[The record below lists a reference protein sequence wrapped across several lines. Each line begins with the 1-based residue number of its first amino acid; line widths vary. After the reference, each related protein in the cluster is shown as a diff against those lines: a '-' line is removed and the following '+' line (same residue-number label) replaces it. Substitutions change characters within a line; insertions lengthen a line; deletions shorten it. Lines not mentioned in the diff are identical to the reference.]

1 MSKIVLSCNDQELE
15 ILEASNIASGGVN
28 EVSVVFNFCNRWN
41 GFLKTAVFYQDKKD
55 VYHQILENDSCY
67 MPWEVVQKS
76 GTVYIG
82 VFGSKNGVTRTSTF
96 VKVKVKDGALSEWA
110 IVREPSPDVYAQL
123 LSRLIGVHIGTEAP
137 TEDYVTMWV
146 DPDGEP
152 DSMAGM
158 SAYEIAVEC
167 GFKGT
172 ETEWLESLRGE
183 RGFQGNSGFTGAADE
198 LELVNNLNGGETAAL
213 SAEMGKVLDRA
224 MKTMTLVPFALT
236 NTTGYFIGSNGVDL
250 SASGGYATTDYIDV
264 TGHSEVYVTAKMG
277 QIHGAVAGYDSD
289 KNFTGWLLSRGSYT
303 ERKIDIPEGVS
314 YVRVNSNG
322 GIEVKYPEF
331 DSTFDIHAERIDKV
345 NEEVNAIKGDMYN
358 PIYSPMDKGEIT
370 HGWLLNT
377 GAINTYNSTTDY
389 FVTDFIPVTE
399 GETYY
404 IDATKSASGITVGA
418 FDENKNYMASLL
430 ALGDYAKYPIVIPV
444 GVQYIR
450 VSSKNN
456 PTISTVSYSPK
467 VADVE
472 SAVEKIRSDVY
483 TAYKEIPYNED
494 ELFNGFVA
502 ANGVDLTSYGGF
514 CATPFIDVRE
524 YPEVYVT
531 TKTTNSGVGAVF
543 LYDEDQNYMSK
554 LGTGTYENEPVKAAY
569 IRMNGQGTI
578 PKVYYKG
585 VGTEASKK
593 KINKNVN
600 WVGMSIWW
608 YDGRT
613 LAAPAPG
620 GGEMCKGYQTLLK
633 ECFKFNSDKNY
644 CYSGNSL
651 GATSAT
657 DADSIILKAGEWT
670 ASENAIWTLDTIT
683 NDFKRNIPIGDPLN
697 YDEDDGALTYYGALR
712 VFADKVKELSGNPI
726 VIVSNSLRRNNS
738 GYTSTSQNSKGHTL
752 EDYETALAYAA
763 MKNGWYFVDQF
774 RLSGLNDNILGSA
787 TLDGLH
793 PNNFGF
799 RLAVTPWYT
808 MFNMIHDKLI

>member
-1 MSKIVLSCNDQELE
+1 MSKIILSCNDQELE
-15 ILEASNIASGGVN
+15 ILESNIIASGGVN
-28 EVSVVFNFCNRWN
+28 EVSVVFNFCHRWN
-41 GFLKTAVFYQDKKD
+41 GFIKTAVFYRDKQD
-55 VYHQILENDSCY
+55 VYHQILKDDSCFI
-67 MPWEVVQKS
+67 PWEVLTKS

-82 VFGSKNGVTRTSTF
+82 VFGSLNGVTRTSTF
-96 VKVKVKDGALSEWA
+96 VKVKVKEGADTRD
-110 IVREPSPDVYAQL
+110 IKEPTPDVYSQL
-123 LSRLIGVHIGTEAP
+123 MSRLIGVHIGEEPP
-137 TEDYVTMWV
+137 TEDYITMWV
-146 DPDGEP
+146 NPEGEP
-152 DSMAGM
+152 DFEHSETSWMA
-158 SAYEIAVEC
+158 SI
-167 GFKGT
+167 
-172 ETEWLESLRGE
+172 RGE
-183 RGFQGNSGFTGAADE
+183 KGEKGETGNSGYSGNLDE
-198 LELVNNLNGGETAAL
+198 LEIVNNLNGGATAAL

-224 MKTMTLVPFALT
+224 MKTMTLVPFALAN
-236 NTTGYFIGSNGVDL
+236 NTTGYFLASNGKDL
-250 SASGGYATTDYIDV
+250 TSSGGYTTTDYVDV
-264 TGHSEVYVTAKMG
+264 IGHSEVYVTAKMG
-277 QIHGAVAGYDSD
+277 QIHGAVAGYDTD
-289 KNFTGWLLSRGSYT
+289 KNFTGWLLSRGNYT
-303 ERKIDIPEGVS
+303 ERKIDIPESVS
-314 YVRVNSNG
+314 YVRVNSNA

-331 DSTFDIHAERIDKV
+331 TNTFDIHAERIAKV

-358 PIYSPMDKGEIT
+358 LIYSPMDKGEIT
-370 HGWLLNT
+370 HGWLLADGT
-377 GAINTYNSTTDY
+377 VKTYNSNTDY

-404 IDATKSASGITVGA
+404 IDATKNASGITVGA
-418 FDENKNYMASLL
+418 FDENKTFMSSLA
-430 ALGDYAKYPIVIPV
+430 ALGDYAKHPITIPV
-444 GVQYIR
+444 GVKYIR

-467 VADVE
+467 VNDVE
-472 SAVEKIRSDVY
+472 SSIEKIRNDVY

-531 TKTTNSGVGAVF
+531 TKTSNSGVGAVF

-554 LGTGTYENEPVKAAY
+554 LGTGAYENEPVKAAY

-620 GGEMCKGYQTLLK
+620 GGEICKGYQTLLK
-633 ECFKFNSDKNY
+633 ECFKFNSDKGY

-651 GATSAT
+651 GATSES
-657 DADSIILKAGEWT
+657 DEDCIMLKAGEWT

-697 YDEDDGALTYYGALR
+697 YDEDDGLLTYYGALR